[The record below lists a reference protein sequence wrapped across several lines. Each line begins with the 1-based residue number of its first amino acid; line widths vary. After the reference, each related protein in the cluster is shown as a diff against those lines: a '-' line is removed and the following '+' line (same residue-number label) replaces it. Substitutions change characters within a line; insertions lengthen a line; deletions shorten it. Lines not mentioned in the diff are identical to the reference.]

1 MKSAVSPLDTPWKVN
16 NELRRYLAWPYIRLY
31 FARHGVAWG
40 PGWRVFGTPL
50 IQRCRGSQIHI
61 GAHFEMR
68 NWFGSNPLGVNH
80 RCILATWAAEAVI
93 EVGDSAGLTGA
104 TLCAASSITIGR
116 RVKIGANSTIT
127 DTDFH
132 PLELTERRDNP
143 RNGRTAPVIV
153 EDDVFIG
160 MQTLVLKG
168 SHIGQ
173 GSVIGAGSVV
183 AGCVPSGVIVAG
195 NPARIVRE
203 LRHD

>member
-31 FARHGVAWG
+31 FARHGVTWG

-50 IQRCRGSQIHI
+50 IQRCRGSRIHI

-104 TLCAASSITIGR
+104 TLCAACSITIGR
-116 RVKIGANSTIT
+116 RVRIGANSTIT
-127 DTDFH
+127 DSDFH
-132 PLELTERRDNP
+132 PLEITERRDNP

-168 SHIGQ
+168 SHIGH

-183 AGCVPSGVIVAG
+183 AGRIPAGVIAAG

-203 LRHD
+203 LKHG

>member
-16 NELRRYLAWPYIRLY
+16 NELRRYLVWPYIRLY

-40 PGWRVFGTPL
+40 PGWRLFGIPL
-50 IQRCRGSQIHI
+50 IQRHRGSQIRI
-61 GAHFEMR
+61 GANFEMR

-80 RCILATWAAEAVI
+80 RCILATWTAEAII
-93 EVGDSAGLTGA
+93 EIGDSAGLTGA

-116 RVKIGANSTIT
+116 RVRIGANSTIT

-132 PLELTERRDNP
+132 PLEIDERRLHP
-143 RNGRTAPVIV
+143 RNGRTAPVLV

-160 MQTLVLKG
+160 TQALVLKG

-173 GSVIGAGSVV
+173 GSVIGVGSVV
-183 AGCVPSGVIVAG
+183 AGRIPPRVIVAG
-195 NPARIVRE
+195 NPAHIVRE
-203 LRHD
+203 LKHD